1 MPGAEI
7 ISQGDE
13 VLTGQTLDTNAAWLA
28 ECLTALGFTV
38 LRHTTVG
45 DRRDDIRDAVLAA
58 SGRAELCLCTGGLGP
73 TEDDLTAEA
82 VADAAGRALAFDA
95 EAMRQIE
102 GKFARFGKPMPE
114 TNRKQAW
121 LPQGAL
127 RLDNRWGTA
136 PGFGLQIGHSW
147 LLCLPGVPA
156 EMRPMF
162 DGVVVPELRRR
173 FVLYPGRLV
182 TLRTAGIGE
191 SELQQRIGPWRRHDV
206 PLGYR
211 TVPPENQV
219 KLRFPHAFAEQEAR
233 VVAESLAARIGEALF
248 AIEGLGDPSGD
259 LPSVTLGL
267 LGARAQTVAV
277 AEWGCGGRLCALLH
291 DGVDAEHVLQEGR
304 VLGRGEWV
312 VSLPRDADP
321 VSEAAA
327 RALAEDALVASGA
340 SYGLALTVVA
350 RRGLQES
357 QREPGSAHVALAG
370 CGGTR
375 HRPFRVAGDRS
386 LIRTLAAGA
395 AVDFLRR
402 QVLRGTG

>member
-28 ECLTALGFTV
+28 ERLTALGFTV

-45 DRRDDIRDAVLAA
+45 DRRDDIREAVLAA
-58 SGRAELCLCTGGLGP
+58 SQRAELCLCTGGLGP

-82 VADAAGRALAFDA
+82 VADAAGRTLIFDA
-95 EAMRQIE
+95 EAMGQIE
-102 GKFARFGKPMPE
+102 GMFARFGKPMPE
-114 TNRKQAW
+114 SNRKQAW
-121 LPQGAL
+121 FPQGAL

-136 PGFGLQIGHSW
+136 PGFGLQVGPAW
-147 LLCLPGVPA
+147 LLCLPGVPT

-162 DGVVVPELRRR
+162 EGVVVPVLHRR
-173 FVLYPGRLV
+173 FSLRPGRLV

-191 SELQQRIGPWRRHDV
+191 SRLQQRIGPWRRREV
-206 PLGYR
+206 TLGYR
-211 TVPPENQV
+211 TMPPENQV
-219 KLRFPHAFAEQEAR
+219 KLRFPPDTADQEAR
-233 VVAESLAARIGEALF
+233 AVAESLAARIGEAVF
-248 AIEGLGDPSGD
+248 SIEGLGDPTGD

-277 AEWGCGGRLCALLH
+277 AEWGCGGRLCALLY
-291 DGVDAEHVLQEGR
+291 DGVGAEDVLRGGR
-304 VLGRGEWV
+304 ILGRGERATN
-312 VSLPRDADP
+312 LPSDAAP

-340 SYGLALTVVA
+340 TYGLALTVVA
-350 RRGLQES
+350 DPDLHGS
-357 QREPGSAHVALAG
+357 QRGSGSAHVALAG
-370 CGGTR
+370 CGGTQ
-375 HRPFRVAGDRS
+375 HRPFQVAGSRS

-402 QVLRGTG
+402 QLLRG

>member
-28 ECLTALGFTV
+28 ERLTALGFTV

-45 DRRDDIRDAVLAA
+45 DRLDDIREAVLAA

-82 VADAAGRALAFDA
+82 VADAAGRTLVFDA
-95 EAMRQIE
+95 QAMGQIEAM
-102 GKFARFGKPMPE
+102 FARFGKPMPE
-114 TNRKQAW
+114 SNRKQAW
-121 LPQGAL
+121 FPQGAL

-136 PGFGLQIGHSW
+136 PGFGLQIGRTW
-147 LLCLPGVPA
+147 LLCLPGVPT
-156 EMRPMF
+156 EMKPMF
-162 DGVVVPELRRR
+162 DGVVVPELHRR
-173 FVLYPGRLV
+173 FVLRPGRLV

-191 SELQQRIGPWRRHDV
+191 SELQQRIGSWPRRDV
-206 PLGYR
+206 TLGYR
-211 TVPPENQV
+211 TMPPENQV
-219 KLRFPHAFAEQEAR
+219 KLRFPPAIPEQEAR
-233 VVAESLAARIGEALF
+233 AVTESLAARIGQAVF

-259 LPSVTLGL
+259 LPSVTLGQ

-291 DGVDAEHVLQEGR
+291 DGVGAGDVLRGGR
-304 VLGRGEWV
+304 VLGHGERAI
-312 VSLPRDADP
+312 SLPRDADP

-340 SYGLALTVVA
+340 TYGLALMVVA
-350 RRGLQES
+350 DPGLQES
-357 QREPGSAHVALAG
+357 QRRPGSAHVALAG
-370 CGGTR
+370 CGGTQ
-375 HRPFRVAGDRS
+375 HRPFQVAGNRP

-402 QVLRGTG
+402 QVLRG